1 MDAGDDPLM
10 PVTAPAAPG
19 AAATPVARSGA
30 KVRRGPSPRV
40 AVVLPAALALLAALY
55 AGLARIGW
63 GLPPAGSLPAEHGPL
78 MVGGFLGTVV
88 TLERAVALGRRSG
101 YLYPVLAAAG
111 ALALLAGAATWG
123 AILIAA
129 GSAGLV
135 GMSVVIARR
144 HPALHH
150 TTLALGAAS
159 WLAGNVFWAAGWAVF
174 RVVTWWVGFL
184 VLTIAGERL
193 ELSRVLGPSRA
204 SRRAFAA
211 VAAALLAGLA
221 LAVAAPVAGDRLTGA
236 ALVATAAWLF
246 RFDVA
251 RRTVRQTGLTR
262 YIAAAML
269 SGYAWLAVA
278 GALFLLEAGR
288 LAGGPPYDAALHA
301 VFVGF
306 VFSMI
311 FGHAPIILPAVARV
325 AVRFRPSFYAH
336 LALLH
341 ASLVLRLAG
350 DLGGWW
356 ALRRWG
362 SLLNAAA
369 ILLFLAATLASVR
382 GAGGRG
388 PRGAPARWAEPAARV
403 PPAPAV

>member
-1 MDAGDDPLM
+1 MTPAVARAGAAAAAGA
-10 PVTAPAAPG
+10 APAA
-19 AAATPVARSGA
+19 AT
-30 KVRRGPSPRV
+30 RRGPSPRV
-40 AVVLPAALALLAALY
+40 AIVLPAALALLAALY

-63 GLPPAGSLPAEHGPL
+63 GLPAGALSAEHGPL

-101 YLYPVLAAAG
+101 YAYPVLAAAG
-111 ALALLAGAATWG
+111 ALALLAGGRATTWG
-123 AILIAA
+123 AVLIAG
-129 GSAGLV
+129 GSAGLL

-159 WLAGNVFWAAGWAVF
+159 WLAGNAFWVAGWPVY
-174 RVVTWWVGFL
+174 RVVPWWVGFL

-193 ELSRVLGPSRA
+193 ELSRVLGPSRG
-204 SRRAFAA
+204 SRWAFGAA
-211 VAAALLAGLA
+211 VTVLLAGLV
-221 LAVAAPVAGDRLTGA
+221 LAAAAPAAGDRVTGL
-236 ALVATAAWLF
+236 ALAATAAWLF

-251 RRTVRQTGLTR
+251 RRTVRQPGLTR

-278 GALFLLEAGR
+278 GVLFVLEAGA
-288 LAGGPPYDAALHA
+288 LVGGPPYDAALHA

-325 AVRFRPSFYAH
+325 TVRFRPSFYAH

-341 ASLVLRLAG
+341 ASLLLRLAG

-362 SLLNAAA
+362 GLLNAAA
-369 ILLFLAATLASVR
+369 ILLFVAATLRSVR
-382 GAGGRG
+382 GTGR
-388 PRGAPARWAEPAARV
+388 RTGAW
-403 PPAPAV
+403 